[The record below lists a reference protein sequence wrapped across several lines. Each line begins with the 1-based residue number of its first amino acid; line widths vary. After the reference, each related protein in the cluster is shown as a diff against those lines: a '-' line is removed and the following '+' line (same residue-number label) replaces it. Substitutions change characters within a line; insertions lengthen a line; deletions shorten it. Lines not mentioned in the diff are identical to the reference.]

1 MKTTLPSYLKIVVI
15 LIGIT
20 LAVFIMME
28 AKSLLVPILI
38 SGLMAVLIS
47 PFTSWLE
54 RNKFPKYLSVFT
66 SVLGLL
72 LLIGI
77 LLFFFY
83 NQILGFAKDISLLE
97 SRTSE
102 LINEINALI
111 EKYSDAAIPLS
122 MSQMKDVAFG
132 YISDNVSSLT
142 QGIMATAS
150 TLTMLF
156 IIPIYIYLFLYYR
169 HFLISF
175 LLKAFGESH
184 NERVNNAI
192 HKIRQVIK
200 NYVKGMF
207 LVIIILAVLNTAT
220 LYAFGIKHAL
230 LFGVFAAMLNVIPF
244 LGPILGSA
252 LPIFYALLTKDSLW
266 YPIGILISF
275 YIIQLF
281 ESNLFTPKIVGGK
294 VSMNPLMTI
303 LALFIGNFIW
313 GLAGMILFIPGLAIL
328 KVIFDEI
335 PGMEPY
341 GYLLGNVNAEKKE
354 NRRKKMEEKIM
365 QVGKKLIKK
374 KQPVK

>member
-1 MKTTLPSYLKIVVI
+1 MKPTLPSYIKIVVI

-20 LAVFIMME
+20 LAVFLMIE

-38 SGLMAVLIS
+38 SGLLAVLIS

-54 RNKFPKYLSVFT
+54 KNKFPRYLAVSL
-66 SVLGLL
+66 SLIALL
-72 LLIGI
+72 VLIGL

-83 NQILGFAKDISLLE
+83 NQVLSFAKDISFLE
-97 SRTSE
+97 RRTTE

-122 MSQMKDVAFG
+122 MSQMKDVVFE
-132 YISDNVSSLT
+132 YITENMSSLT
-142 QGIMATAS
+142 RGKMATAS

-156 IIPIYIYLFLYYR
+156 IIPVYIYLFLYYR

-175 LLKAFGESH
+175 LLKAFGENNH
-184 NERVNNAI
+184 DRVNNAV

-207 LVIIILAVLNTAT
+207 LVIIILAILNTAT

-252 LPIFYALLTKDSLW
+252 LPIVYALLTKDSLW
-266 YPIGILISF
+266 YPVGILISF
-275 YIIQLF
+275 YVIQLF

-303 LALFIGNFIW
+303 FALFIGNFIW

-328 KVIFDEI
+328 KVVFDEI

-341 GYLLGNVNAEKKE
+341 GYLLGNVNEEKKE
-354 NRRKKMEEKIM
+354 KRRRIVEEKIK
-365 QVGKKLIKK
+365 QVSAKIKK
-374 KQPVK
+374 AGRKS